1 MMNWNFAPEVPVNFL
16 GFVEAAG
23 QSEMEDTHSLSYHW
37 PAASVRFLFIEA
49 SILT

>member
-1 MMNWNFAPEVPVNFL
+1 MSNWNFAPEVTVNFL

-37 PAASVRFLFIEA
+37 PQASVRSHVIKASFL
-49 SILT
+49 T